1 MTGLGLIS
9 SDVNVDVKVSTGVTS
24 ETASTIP
31 AGGSPA
37 GSPAEPVTEA
47 SSVRADGT
55 QATQATHAAVKSG
68 AGLPPAWSAARAMVK
83 IAEILRAESA
93 IYQNV
98 ETDFQVRNITV
109 QF

>member
-47 SSVRADGT
+47 SSVGADGT
-55 QATQATHAAVKSG
+55 QAAHAAVKSG

>member
-9 SDVNVDVKVSTGVTS
+9 SDVNVDVKVSTGVTG

-37 GSPAEPVTEA
+37 EPVTEA
-47 SSVRADGT
+47 SSVGADGT
-55 QATQATHAAVKSG
+55 QAAHAAVKSG